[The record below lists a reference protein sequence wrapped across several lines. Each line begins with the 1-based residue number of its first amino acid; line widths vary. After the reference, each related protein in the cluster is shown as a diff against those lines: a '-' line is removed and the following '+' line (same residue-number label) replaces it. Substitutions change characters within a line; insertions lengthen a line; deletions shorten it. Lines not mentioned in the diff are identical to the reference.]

1 MKAKT
6 FKHQN
11 VVIAKNQ
18 PEYTPLPSLKIQVP
32 RLEINDPDGHV
43 VFCMGLTF
51 KERIKILFLG
61 EIWVS
66 LMTFG
71 KLTPSFLTTD
81 KREVYYH
88 PDFEI
93 NQFKRFINL
102 GAIIY
107 FNQ

>member
-1 MKAKT
+1 MKAKE

-11 VVIAKNQ
+11 VVFAENQ
-18 PEYTPLPSLKIQVP
+18 PEYTPLPSLKTQVP
-32 RLEINDPDGHV
+32 RLDINDPSGHV

-51 KERIKILFLG
+51 KERIRVLFLG

-71 KLTPSFLTTD
+71 KLTPSFHTTN

-93 NQFKRFINL
+93 SEFRKFIDL

-107 FNQ
+107 FKQ